1 MKSFWRWTSR
11 LLTAALGLY
20 VLWFAATTLGIKQIG
35 EALANREI
43 VIGILAATTCYC
55 LIYPLTGFAW
65 KQLLARQ
72 NQTYPT
78 VLLIRIIGLTQLAKY
93 VPGNIFQHISRAAL
107 AMREGVT
114 TKSYVASA
122 GQEALLT
129 VAASLCVGTVALALS
144 PSGVQALASHG
155 HTRTLYALTCAAFV
169 GTALLCLDLRA
180 RSLEQSNRWI
190 LRMLGRAGGLPGP
203 TTALTALSAYA
214 ANFLAVG
221 AGIWLLSQS
230 LGADVDLAMATAAF
244 ALSWTLGFLAPGAP
258 AGLGAREGI
267 MLLILE
273 NQHNQEKIVLLVLLT
288 RAASI
293 LGDLLVFLLSLA
305 TNRPLRAENRIQ

>member
-1 MKSFWRWTSR
+1 MNSLWRWTSR
-11 LLTAALGLY
+11 LLTAALALY
-20 VLWFAATTLGIKQIG
+20 VVWFAATHLGVKEIG
-35 EALANREI
+35 QALANRKI

-72 NQTYPT
+72 HQAYPA
-78 VLLIRIIGLTQLAKY
+78 VLLTRIIGLTQLAKY

-129 VAASLCVGTVALALS
+129 VAASLCVGTAALAIS
-144 PSGVQALASHG
+144 PSGLHALDSHG
-155 HTRTLYALTCAAFV
+155 HTQTLYALTCAAFV
-169 GTALLCLDLRA
+169 GTSLLCLDLPA
-180 RSLEQSNRWI
+180 KSLEQSNRWI
-190 LRMLGRAGGLPGP
+190 LRMLGRIGGLPGP
-203 TTALTALSAYA
+203 TAALTALSAYA
-214 ANFLAVG
+214 GNFLAVG
-221 AGIWLLSQS
+221 VGIWLLSQS
-230 LGADVDLAMATAAF
+230 LGADVDIAMATAAF

-273 NQHNQEKIVLLVLLT
+273 NQHNQEKILLLVLLT
-288 RAASI
+288 RIASV

-305 TNRPLRAENRIQ
+305 TYRSTPNKLRIQ